1 MGIHSLFVLESQ
13 CAVECL
19 AHVQCWTN
27 ICGMSCMEVKEIPV
41 ELAEPDPVSSRAG
54 RLRLLGMDSCILLGR

>member
-1 MGIHSLFVLESQ
+1 
-13 CAVECL
+13 
-19 AHVQCWTN
+19 
-27 ICGMSCMEVKEIPV
+27 MEVKEIPV